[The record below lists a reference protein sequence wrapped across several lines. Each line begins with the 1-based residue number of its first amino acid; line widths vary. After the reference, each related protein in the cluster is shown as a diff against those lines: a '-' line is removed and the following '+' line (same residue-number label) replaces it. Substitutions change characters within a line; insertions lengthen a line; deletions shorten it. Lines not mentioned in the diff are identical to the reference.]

1 MLDQLK
7 SMAMEQMA
15 KKMLGNSL
23 GATETNEA
31 ASEGAGA
38 FMEIIQNQISS
49 GNLSQVTALFSGGG
63 DASSNGVFN
72 MLQGKLSEIL
82 QSKGMSAEEAQTE
95 AQNTA
100 PDLINSLKDKFMSTD
115 DADKA
120 FDLGGLASMVGGDA
134 GDVLNKM
141 KNLF

>member
-1 MLDQLK
+1 MN
-7 SMAMEQMA
+7 QMA
-15 KKMLGNSL
+15 KKMMGNSL

-38 FMEIIQNQISS
+38 FMEIIQSQISS
-49 GNLSQVTALFSGGG
+49 GNLSQVTALFSGDG
-63 DASSNGVFN
+63 DASSNGIFN

-100 PDLINSLKDKFMSTD
+100 PDLINGLKDKFMSTD

-120 FDLGGLASMVGGDA
+120 FDIGGLASMVGGDA
-134 GDVLNKM
+134 GNVLNKM